1 MKINQGTQ
9 IAMFT
14 VTTKIIDK
22 GPIGSNNHQQILQ
35 TKVTFL
41 GIPIYIRNTH
51 TSAITEERKKS

>member
-1 MKINQGTQ
+1 
-9 IAMFT
+9 MFT

-51 TSAITEERKKS
+51 ITEYWERKKS